1 MEAEIQVVSDGQS
14 AIVFI
19 DSVNPDENKPCPDLI
34 LLDMNL
40 PKKNGSEVLRHLRAN
55 SRCAQA
61 LVLIVSSS
69 HTPRDR
75 AAIADFEVSGYFR
88 KPSEYAE
95 FMKLGP
101 IVKGLLDDRKSAA
114 SAGATE

>member
-1 MEAEIQVVSDGQS
+1 MAQVDADIYVASDGQA

-19 DSVNPDENKPCPDLI
+19 DSINAGEDTPCPDLV

-40 PKKNGSEVLRHLRAN
+40 PKKNGNDVLKHLRSSN
-55 SRCAQA
+55 RCAQT

-75 AAIADFEVSGYFR
+75 AAIADYEVSGYFR

-101 IVKGLLDDRKSAA
+101 IVKRLLDDRKV
-114 SAGATE
+114 E